1 MPTDEGA
8 SFARKNDLVF
18 FETSAKTAVG
28 VDETF
33 IAATR
38 EIYQGILNKKYDTD
52 GEAVGIKAGNTAVP
66 ASSRYANLQTG
77 EK

>member
-1 MPTDEGA
+1 VPTDEGA

-38 EIYQGILNKKYDTD
+38 EIY
-52 GEAVGIKAGNTAVP
+52 
-66 ASSRYANLQTG
+66 
-77 EK
+77 